1 MYPSFVGKKIV
12 IVVYFF
18 WINSSEIP
26 SLSLSLSLF
35 LFDKLMEKENA
46 CVIPF

>member
-26 SLSLSLSLF
+26 SLSLSLF